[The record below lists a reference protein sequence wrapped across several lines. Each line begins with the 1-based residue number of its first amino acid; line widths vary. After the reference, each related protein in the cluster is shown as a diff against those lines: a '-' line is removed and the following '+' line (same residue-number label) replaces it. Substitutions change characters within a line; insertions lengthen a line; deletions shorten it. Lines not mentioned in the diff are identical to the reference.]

1 MALAKK
7 SDLVKVCI
15 ILSPIPV
22 SILVEHKIPV
32 DTGNDNFMNPLGV
45 FLGIPFIAIVGVC

>member
-15 ILSPIPV
+15 ILSPIPA